1 MSVLFE
7 IHSMP
12 NILNDG
18 VRVNEEAVV
27 KISKRLKRT
36 NRKLEKKMKAID
48 QKEKRNW
55 QKSLIRNSFQKNHRD
70 CKIL

>member
-36 NRKLEKKMKAID
+36 NRKLEKN
-48 QKEKRNW
+48 E
-55 QKSLIRNSFQKNHRD
+55 SY
-70 CKIL
+70 

>member
-12 NILNDG
+12 DVLNNE
-18 VRVNEEAVV
+18 VTANEESIV

-36 NRKLEKKMKAID
+36 NCKLVKKMKAIE

-55 QKSLIRNSFQKNHRD
+55 QKSLIRNS
-70 CKIL
+70 L